1 MLVHHYVHVHG
12 CCQTRGELYVSLLNT
27 IIRNTVQLSL
37 SSTCRKSVEIS
48 LALKQTFEA
57 VIMGEL
63 YPHSKID
70 IYVQVLQSDGGE
82 CGHSRLFFLSL
93 FFSLAFSSLSYL
105 R

>member
-1 MLVHHYVHVHG
+1 MEVDKY
-12 CCQTRGELYVSLLNT
+12 Y
-27 IIRNTVQLSL
+27 IRNTVQLSL
-37 SSTCRKSVEIS
+37 SSMCRKSVEIS

-93 FFSLAFSSLSYL
+93 FFSLTFSSLSYL